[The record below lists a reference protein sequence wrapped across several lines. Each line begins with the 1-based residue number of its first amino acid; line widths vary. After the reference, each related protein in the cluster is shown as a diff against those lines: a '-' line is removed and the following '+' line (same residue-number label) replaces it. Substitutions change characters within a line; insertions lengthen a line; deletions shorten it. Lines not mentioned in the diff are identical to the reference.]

1 VPRRL
6 RVLRADGRDLP
17 DRDRQTAGWTGGEV
31 LPLPGVTRGAE
42 SGAGRRVAHRC
53 GRNVGTAGAAVTRPR
68 LLPVYL
74 DDHPAESFQAQ
85 LAHLK
90 RLTVGLVDWLDPAH
104 IDAPVPAQ
112 SSAVVMPDLNGLAYR
127 MVESFR
133 RIDRPI
139 LVITSEFGTV
149 SMWDWEIRDYL
160 RRRGVA
166 TIAPTSLQ
174 ECEDICRALDTA
186 EALRRSSMLVY
197 QDDLGA
203 GMQPDIFKRF
213 YWWEDECVRDM
224 REAFGVTIERRSFR
238 ALAARAAAVPDARV
252 EAEWTR
258 IADAVPTVG
267 LLPSARADAVR
278 MYLALRDDLDE
289 ASEVIAAG
297 VNCLN
302 ESATST
308 TTPCLAFNLLFEERG
323 LLWGCEAD
331 PTSMLT
337 ETLVHKSLQVPVV
350 MTNLYPFLMGAAAL
364 KHENIPSFPEVDQPE
379 NHILVAHSGYFGE
392 VPRSCATEWTMR
404 PPVLQIVD
412 RNAHAIDARL
422 SEGPITVV
430 KIASDMRTLAVA
442 PAVLSQYVQYEDTD
456 CLNGGVLRVEDGY
469 RFVEN
474 LPSHHA
480 ILATGDLHRRV
491 ELMAGV
497 MGLTVQRL

>member
-1 VPRRL
+1 
-6 RVLRADGRDLP
+6 
-17 DRDRQTAGWTGGEV
+17 
-31 LPLPGVTRGAE
+31 VTK
-42 SGAGRRVAHRC
+42 
-53 GRNVGTAGAAVTRPR
+53 PR
-68 LLPVYL
+68 LLPVHL
-74 DDHPAESFQAQ
+74 DDQPAETFHTQ

-90 RLTVGLVDWLDPAH
+90 RLTGGLVDWLNPAH

-112 SSAVVMPDLNGLAYR
+112 ASAVVVPDLDGRAYH

-160 RRRGVA
+160 RRRGAA
-166 TIAPTSLQ
+166 TIAPTSPQ
-174 ECEDICRALDTA
+174 ECEDICRALGTV

-203 GMQPDIFKRF
+203 GMQADIFKRF
-213 YWWEDECVRDM
+213 YWWEDGCVRDM
-224 REAFGVTIERRSFR
+224 QEAFGVTIQRRSFR
-238 ALAARAAAVPDARV
+238 TLAARAAAYPDARV

-258 IADAVPTVG
+258 VGGAVPTVG
-267 LLPSARADAVR
+267 LGPSARAEALR
-278 MYLALRDDLDE
+278 LYLALRDDLDE
-289 ASEVIAAG
+289 AGEVIAAG

-331 PTSMLT
+331 LTSMLT
-337 ETLVHKSLQVPVV
+337 ETLVHRSLRVPVM
-350 MTNLYPFLMGAAAL
+350 MTNLYPFLMGDAAL
-364 KHENIPSFPEVDQPE
+364 KHENIPSFPEVDRPE
-379 NHILVAHSGYFGE
+379 NHVLVAHSGYFGE
-392 VPRSCATEWTMR
+392 VPRSCATEWTLR
-404 PPVLQIVD
+404 PPVLQIVN

-422 SEGPITVV
+422 SEGPITIV

-442 PAVLSQYVQYEDTD
+442 PAVLSRYVQYENSD

-480 ILATGDLHRRV
+480 VLATGDLRRRV
-491 ELMAGV
+491 ELIASV